1 MKVFEQLP
9 YETFNVY
16 IMRVIWNILNA
27 ISILMKHDCYNYVRE
42 TNPKVHIEITFSKIL
57 VYSINSHLNM

>member
-1 MKVFEQLP
+1 
-9 YETFNVY
+9 
-16 IMRVIWNILNA
+16 MRVIWNILNA

-42 TNPKVHIEITFSKIL
+42 TNLKVRIEITFSKIL